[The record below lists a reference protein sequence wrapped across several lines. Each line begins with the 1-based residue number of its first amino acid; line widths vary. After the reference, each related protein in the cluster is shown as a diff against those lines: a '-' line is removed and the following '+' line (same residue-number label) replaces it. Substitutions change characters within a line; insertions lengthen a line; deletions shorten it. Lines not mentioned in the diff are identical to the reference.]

1 MMGDP
6 FTRCEIMED
15 LAAELLAA
23 GETIYHVEDRVRW
36 ALAADGCAC
45 DAVRIERDRQGA
57 WIGAWRDGRM
67 LFAGALRA
75 VPRG

>member
-1 MMGDP
+1 MSDP
-6 FTRCEIMED
+6 FIRCAIMED

-23 GETIYHVEDRVRW
+23 GEPTSHVEDRVRW

-45 DAVRIERDRQGA
+45 DAVRIERDRQGM
-57 WIGAWRDGRM
+57 WIGAWRGGRM